1 MKKNLLSLLLTAFT
15 ILSAHSQ
22 TQNCKI
28 NGTLTDQ
35 SFYKYAYLYISKT
48 KELSVTPIVANKFQF
63 NIANQKEAIL
73 GIMFLGLDSL
83 KTYDDVIQN
92 GIVGN
97 RISRLIALEDL
108 DIKIDENINTAII
121 NGGSLNKDLDQMSST
136 SRSLDFK
143 PFFEQHPDSPIALI
157 FLKSLTAISKN
168 HLLAQYVDCKTY
180 YNDLSDRLKNSSEGK
195 EVWAKI
201 ND

>member
-1 MKKNLLSLLLTAFT
+1 MKRNLLSILLTVLT

-28 NGTLTDQ
+28 NGTLIDQ

-48 KELSVTPIVANKFQF
+48 KELSVTPILANKFQF

-83 KTYDDVIQN
+83 KTYDDVLQN

-97 RISRLIALEDL
+97 RISRLIALENL
-108 DIKIDENINTAII
+108 DINIIDNINTAII
-121 NGGSLNKDLDQMSST
+121 NGGNLNKDLDQMSST
-136 SRSLDFK
+136 SKSLDFK